1 MRRGGKGREEGEA
14 GSEASRSSIQAKPV
28 ALPPPT
34 HTHNSRAGTMAPLT
48 LQPWLLS
55 LCLLPPTPGL

>member
-34 HTHNSRAGTMAPLT
+34 HNSRAGTMAPLT
-48 LQPWLLS
+48 LQAWLLS